1 MASIPPAIEAPWTT
15 PCRIGGTYMAITKT
29 TTEMPAM
36 ASVVM
41 NCSDVAVGAS
51 AKPSRM
57 SDPILAIITSAI
69 SFMPTEKA

>member
-1 MASIPPAIEAPWTT
+1 
-15 PCRIGGTYMAITKT
+15 MAITKT

-41 NCSDVAVGAS
+41 NCSEVAVGAS
-51 AKPSRM
+51 ASPSRM
-57 SDPILAIITSAI
+57 SEPILAIITRAI

>member
-1 MASIPPAIEAPWTT
+1 MA
-15 PCRIGGTYMAITKT
+15 MMNT

-36 ASVVM
+36 PIVVM
-41 NCSDVAVGAS
+41 NWSEVAVGAS
-51 AKPSRM
+51 ASPIRM